1 MSHQSNLNPNQS
13 LESAANSAVDQ
24 ISSQQQQ
31 QQLQSNHLIKKFSLF
46 DTTQSKQVVD
56 SVIEVLDLA
65 FAIDQQQTDSEK
77 SSNTD
82 TFDSSIL
89 YTQLNLIPITFKL
102 CLQKIP
108 NKRSN

>member
-31 QQLQSNHLIKKFSLF
+31 QQSNHLIKKFSLF

-65 FAIDQQQTDSEK
+65 FAIDQQQPDNEK
-77 SSNTD
+77 SSNSD
-82 TFDSSIL
+82 TFDSSIF
-89 YTQLNLIPITFKL
+89 PIY
-102 CLQKIP
+102 
-108 NKRSN
+108 SA

>member
-31 QQLQSNHLIKKFSLF
+31 QQQSNHLIKKFSLF

-65 FAIDQQQTDSEK
+65 FAIDQQQPDNEK
-77 SSNTD
+77 SSNSD
-82 TFDSSIL
+82 AFDSSIF
-89 YTQLNLIPITFKL
+89 YTALNFDPHNFK
-102 CLQKIP
+102 
-108 NKRSN
+108 